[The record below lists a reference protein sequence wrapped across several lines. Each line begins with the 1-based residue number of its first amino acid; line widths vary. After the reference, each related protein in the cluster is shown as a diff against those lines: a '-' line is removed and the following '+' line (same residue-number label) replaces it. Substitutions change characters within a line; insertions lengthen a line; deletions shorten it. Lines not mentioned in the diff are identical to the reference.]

1 MRVCD
6 VKKMQEGRRSRDAG
20 KGIRPVLEELINVF
34 LPVNVESVMFLPL
47 LCFTGALLTLAAQEE
62 EGLWLSGLVFGG
74 SLVIGC
80 SWRQHLNCICVSGTG
95 SVIYLCLSVCTE
107 TGFQKLAGV
116 VLGQRFWSQG
126 PFIAS
131 LWNEFS

>member
-1 MRVCD
+1 M
-6 VKKMQEGRRSRDAG
+6 KKMQEGRRSRDAG

-80 SWRQHLNCICVSGTG
+80 S
-95 SVIYLCLSVCTE
+95 
-107 TGFQKLAGV
+107 
-116 VLGQRFWSQG
+116 
-126 PFIAS
+126 
-131 LWNEFS
+131 

>member
-1 MRVCD
+1 M
-6 VKKMQEGRRSRDAG
+6 KKMQEGRRSRDAG

-34 LPVNVESVMFLPL
+34 LPVSVESVMFLPL

-80 SWRQHLNCICVSGTG
+80 S
-95 SVIYLCLSVCTE
+95 
-107 TGFQKLAGV
+107 
-116 VLGQRFWSQG
+116 
-126 PFIAS
+126 
-131 LWNEFS
+131 